1 MEHIM
6 ASMEELF
13 ANLLEQNRGL
23 VEACKSMLSRNEC
36 GSCCMRS
43 ISDVCDDLQEIAE
56 DEDMHESYRGTVAEA
71 INEIK
76 SLRNRL
82 LDRG

>member
-1 MEHIM
+1 MAGMED
-6 ASMEELF
+6 LF

-23 VEACKSMLSRNEC
+23 VEACKSMLSRDVC
-36 GSCCMRS
+36 GSCCMHS
-43 ISDVCDDLQEIAE
+43 ISDICDDLQEIAE

-76 SLRNRL
+76 SLRSRL
-82 LDRG
+82 LERS

>member
-1 MEHIM
+1 MERIM
-6 ASMEELF
+6 EDLL

-23 VEACKSMLSRNEC
+23 VEACKSMLSMDGC

-43 ISDVCDDLQEIAE
+43 ISDICDDLQEIAE
-56 DEDMHESYRGTVAEA
+56 DMDMHESYRETVAEA

-76 SLRNRL
+76 VLRNRL
-82 LDRG
+82 LDQA